1 MPAIA
6 ESCAG
11 YGVRGLV
18 SPFLH
23 LTRLDRLE
31 LLQEQGL
38 TDERDSSAGGAPHVR
53 DGRMRDL

>member
-1 MPAIA
+1 M
-6 ESCAG
+6 
-11 YGVRGLV
+11 

-38 TDERDSSAGGAPHVR
+38 TDERDSSAGGASHVR
-53 DGRMRDL
+53 DGRMRWNMLDYVGYDWDMIGI